1 METTRQN
8 KISRLLQKELSE
20 IFLLQTKSMPGTLV
34 SVSAVRISPDM
45 SIARVYLSV
54 FPSEKA
60 EEMVKNINNNMK
72 SIRYEL
78 GTRVRHQLRIIPE
91 LKFFVDDS
99 SEIFLLQTK
108 SMPGTLVSVSAVR
121 ISPDMSIARVYLSVF
136 PSEKAEEMVKNI
148 NNNMKSIRYELG
160 TRVRHQLRIIPE
172 LKFFVDD
179 SLDYIEKI
187 DSLLK

>member
-1 METTRQN
+1 METTRPN
-8 KISRLLQKELSE
+8 KIARLIQKELSE
-20 IFLLQTKSMPGTLV
+20 IFLLQTKAMPGVLV

-54 FPSEKA
+54 FPSDKS

-72 SIRYEL
+72 SIR
-78 GTRVRHQLRIIPE
+78 
-91 LKFFVDDS
+91 F
-99 SEIFLLQTK
+99 
-108 SMPGTLVSVSAVR
+108 
-121 ISPDMSIARVYLSVF
+121 
-136 PSEKAEEMVKNI
+136 
-148 NNNMKSIRYELG
+148 ELG

-187 DSLLK
+187 DALLK

>member
-20 IFLLQTKSMPGTLV
+20 IFLLQTKAMPGVLV

-60 EEMVKNINNNMK
+60 EEIVKNVNDNMK

-78 GTRVRHQLRIIPE
+78 GTRVR
-91 LKFFVDDS
+91 
-99 SEIFLLQTK
+99 
-108 SMPGTLVSVSAVR
+108 
-121 ISPDMSIARVYLSVF
+121 Y
-136 PSEKAEEMVKNI
+136 
-148 NNNMKSIRYELG
+148 
-160 TRVRHQLRIIPE
+160 QLRIIPE

>member
-8 KISRLLQKELSE
+8 KISRLLQKELSD
-20 IFLLQTKSMPGTLV
+20 IFLLQAKSMPGILV

-54 FPSEKA
+54 FPSNRCEEIVENVNKNVKA
-60 EEMVKNINNNMK
+60 
-72 SIRYEL
+72 IRFEL
-78 GTRVRHQLRIIPE
+78 GTRVRHQLRIIP
-91 LKFFVDDS
+91 
-99 SEIFLLQTK
+99 
-108 SMPGTLVSVSAVR
+108 G
-121 ISPDMSIARVYLSVF
+121 
-136 PSEKAEEMVKNI
+136 
-148 NNNMKSIRYELG
+148 
-160 TRVRHQLRIIPE
+160 